1 LAPEVRRG
9 SLKTKYSAKGEKYF
23 SANSSKTKEELA
35 MRAVLELDGVVAA

>member
-1 LAPEVRRG
+1 LALEFCRG
-9 SLKTKYSAKGEKYF
+9 SLKRNYSAKGEKYF